1 MLTPIVCLAL
11 TVYFEARA
19 EPIAGQVAVAQVV
32 LNRVESPLYP
42 GTVCDVVFQ
51 GGEAHT
57 NCQFS
62 FYCDG
67 KTDTPFEAD
76 AWVQAWIVAD
86 AVLAGS
92 GHVEMK
98 GVLNYHANYVTP
110 YWAPGLRLAAVVGR
124 HRFYRNHE

>member
-32 LNRVESPLYP
+32 LNRVDSPQYP

-51 GGEAHT
+51 GGETHT

-76 AWVQAWIVAD
+76 AWVQAWYVAD
-86 AVLAGS
+86 AVLHGS
-92 GHVEMK
+92 KHVGLI

-110 YWAPGLRLAAVVGR
+110 YWAPTLRLAAVLGR
-124 HRFYRNHE
+124 HRFYKP